1 MNKLIIIPVVSL
13 IFLLIDWYV
22 WQAIKVSFQ
31 NTSDNTQA
39 ISKYIFWGLSV
50 ITITGMWL
58 YNFTPPEWLG
68 KNLRTIIMVGIFI
81 NYLSKIFVV
90 VFLLIDDIV
99 RLIRWITS
107 KFSSP
112 EPIVANNDTN
122 SAPSLLNTPITRSE
136 FLMKTAVVAGTI
148 PAVAM
153 TWGIISG
160 AHDYRVRRVKLA
172 LKNLP
177 KEFDGMTIAQISDIH
192 SGSFFN
198 RVAVKGGVEM
208 LMKEKPDVVFF
219 TGDLVNNL
227 ASEVQDYIDIFN
239 KVKAPLGVYST
250 LGNHDYADYVN
261 WGDNLAGKRK
271 NLNDLMQAHKVLGY
285 DLLMDENRF
294 IEQGKEKLAI
304 IGVQNIS
311 GQNRF
316 HTYGNLAKAVK
327 GTEEAPV
334 KLLLSHD
341 PTHWDKEVNTKYKD
355 IDVMFSGHTHGT
367 QFGITVGGET
377 WTPAQYVYK
386 QWGGLY
392 KEGEQQLYVNRGYG
406 YIGYPG
412 RIGMPPEIT
421 VFELQRA

>member
-1 MNKLIIIPVVSL
+1 MNKLIIIPIVSIVL
-13 IFLLIDWYV
+13 LLIDWYV
-22 WQAIKVSFQ
+22 WQAVKVSIQ
-31 NTSDNTQA
+31 NTSANTQN
-39 ISKYIFWGLSV
+39 ITKYIFWGLTS
-50 ITITGMWL
+50 ITMLGMWL

-68 KNLRTIIMVGIFI
+68 KNLRTIIMVGVFI
-81 NYLSKIFVV
+81 NYFSKIFVV
-90 VFLLIDDIV
+90 LFLLIDDIV
-99 RLIRWITS
+99 RLFRLIVS
-107 KFSSP
+107 KFSSTTTTTSISSP
-112 EPIVANNDTN
+112 DQT
-122 SAPSLLNTPITRSE
+122 SALNTPITRSE
-136 FLMKTAVVAGTI
+136 FLMKTAVIAGAV
-148 PAVAM
+148 PALGL

-160 AHDYRVRRVKLA
+160 AHDYRVRKVKLA

-177 KEFDGMTIAQISDIH
+177 KQFDGMTIAQISDIH

-208 LMKEKPDVVFF
+208 LMKEKPDAVFF

-227 ASEVQDYIDIFN
+227 ASEVQEYIDIFN

-250 LGNHDYADYVN
+250 LGNHDYADYVR
-261 WGDNLAGKRK
+261 WDNDLIGKQK
-271 NLNDLMQAHKVLGY
+271 NLNDLIRAHKVMGY

-294 IEQGKEKLAI
+294 IEQGGEKLAI

-316 HTYGNLAKAVK
+316 HTYGNLSKAVK

-341 PTHWDKEVNTKYKD
+341 PTHWDKEVNTKFKD

-367 QFGITVGGET
+367 QFGITIGNET
-377 WTPAQYVYK
+377 WSPAQYVYK

-392 KEGEQQLYVNRGYG
+392 EEGDQKLYVNRGYG

-421 VFELQRA
+421 VFELKRA

>member
-1 MNKLIIIPVVSL
+1 MNKLIIIPIVSIVL
-13 IFLLIDWYV
+13 LLIDWYV
-22 WQAIKVSFQ
+22 WQAVKVSIQ
-31 NTSDNTQA
+31 NTSANTQN
-39 ISKYIFWGLSV
+39 ITKYIFWGLTS
-50 ITITGMWL
+50 ITMLGMWL

-68 KNLRTIIMVGIFI
+68 KNLRTIIMVGVFI
-81 NYLSKIFVV
+81 NYFSKIFVV
-90 VFLLIDDIV
+90 LFLLIDDIV
-99 RLIRWITS
+99 RLFRLIVS
-107 KFSSP
+107 KFSSTATTTSISSP
-112 EPIVANNDTN
+112 DQP
-122 SAPSLLNTPITRSE
+122 SALNTPITRSE
-136 FLMKTAVVAGTI
+136 FLMKTAVIAGAV
-148 PAVAM
+148 PALGL

-160 AHDYRVRRVKLA
+160 AHDYRVRKVKLA

-177 KEFDGMTIAQISDIH
+177 KQFDGMTIAQISDIH

-208 LMKEKPDVVFF
+208 LMKEKPDAVFF

-227 ASEVQDYIDIFN
+227 ASEVQEYIDIFN

-250 LGNHDYADYVN
+250 LGNHDYADYVR
-261 WGDNLAGKRK
+261 WDNDLIGKQK
-271 NLNDLMQAHKVLGY
+271 NLNDLIRAHKVMGY

-294 IEQGKEKLAI
+294 IEQGGEKLAI

-316 HTYGNLAKAVK
+316 HTYGNLSKAVK

-341 PTHWDKEVNTKYKD
+341 PTHWDKEVNTKFKD

-367 QFGITVGGET
+367 QFGITIGNET
-377 WTPAQYVYK
+377 WSPAQYVYK

-392 KEGEQQLYVNRGYG
+392 EEGDQKLYVNRGYG

-421 VFELQRA
+421 VFELKRA

>member
-1 MNKLIIIPVVSL
+1 MNKLIIIPIVSIVL
-13 IFLLIDWYV
+13 LLIDWYV
-22 WQAIKVSFQ
+22 WQAVKVSIQ
-31 NTSDNTQA
+31 NTSANTQN
-39 ISKYIFWGLSV
+39 ITKYIFWGLTS
-50 ITITGMWL
+50 ITMLGMWL

-68 KNLRTIIMVGIFI
+68 KNLRTIIMVGVFI
-81 NYLSKIFVV
+81 NYFSKIFVV
-90 VFLLIDDIV
+90 LFLLIDDIV
-99 RLIRWITS
+99 RLFRLIVS
-107 KFSSP
+107 KFSSTTTTTSISSP
-112 EPIVANNDTN
+112 DQP
-122 SAPSLLNTPITRSE
+122 SALNTPITRSE
-136 FLMKTAVVAGTI
+136 FLMKTAVIAGAV
-148 PAVAM
+148 PALGL

-160 AHDYRVRRVKLA
+160 AHDYRVRKVKLA

-177 KEFDGMTIAQISDIH
+177 KQFDGMTIAQISDIH

-208 LMKEKPDVVFF
+208 LMKEKPDAVFF

-227 ASEVQDYIDIFN
+227 ASEVQEYIDIFN

-250 LGNHDYADYVN
+250 LGNHDYADYVR
-261 WGDNLAGKRK
+261 WDNDLVGKQK
-271 NLNDLMQAHKVLGY
+271 NLNDLIRAHKVMGY

-294 IEQGKEKLAI
+294 IEQGGEKLAI

-316 HTYGNLAKAVK
+316 HTYGNLSKAVK

-341 PTHWDKEVNTKYKD
+341 PTHWDKEVNTKFKD

-367 QFGITVGGET
+367 QFGITIGNET
-377 WTPAQYVYK
+377 WSPAQYVYK

-392 KEGEQQLYVNRGYG
+392 EEGDQKLYVNRGYG

-421 VFELQRA
+421 VFELKRA

>member
-1 MNKLIIIPVVSL
+1 MNKLIIIPILSMIL
-13 IFLLIDWYV
+13 LLIDWYV
-22 WQAIKVSFQ
+22 WQAVKVSVQ
-31 NTSDNTQA
+31 NTSANTQNIVKYVFWAFTA
-39 ISKYIFWGLSV
+39 ISMLGL
-50 ITITGMWL
+50 WL

-68 KNLRTIIMVGIFI
+68 KNLRTIIMVGVFI
-81 NYLSKIFVV
+81 SYISKIFVV
-90 VFLLIDDIV
+90 LFLLIDDII
-99 RLIRWITS
+99 RLFRLVIS
-107 KFSSP
+107 KFTGSSEATP
-112 EPIVANNDTN
+112 TTTTPDT
-122 SAPSLLNTPITRSE
+122 PSVLNTPITRSE
-136 FLMKTAVVAGTI
+136 FLMKTAVIAGTV
-148 PAVAM
+148 PALAL

-160 AHDYRVRRVKLA
+160 AHDYRIRRVKLA

-227 ASEVQDYIDIFN
+227 ASEVQEYIDIFN

-261 WGDNLAGKRK
+261 WGQDFKAKQK
-271 NLNDLMQAHKVLGY
+271 NLQDLMHAHKVLGY

-294 IEQGKEKLAI
+294 IEQGGEKLAI

-316 HTYGNLAKAVK
+316 HTYGNLSKAVK

-367 QFGITVGGET
+367 QFGITVAGQT

-392 KEGEQQLYVNRGYG
+392 QEGDQQLYVNRGYG

-412 RIGMPPEIT
+412 RVGMPPEIT
-421 VFELQRA
+421 VFELKRA

>member
-1 MNKLIIIPVVSL
+1 MNKLIIIPIVSIVL
-13 IFLLIDWYV
+13 LLIDWYV
-22 WQAIKVSFQ
+22 WQAVKVSIQ
-31 NTSDNTQA
+31 NTSANTQN
-39 ISKYIFWGLSV
+39 ITKYIFWGLTS
-50 ITITGMWL
+50 ITMLGMWL

-68 KNLRTIIMVGIFI
+68 KNLRTIIMVGVFI
-81 NYLSKIFVV
+81 NYFSKIFVV
-90 VFLLIDDIV
+90 LFLLIDDIV
-99 RLIRWITS
+99 RLFRLIVS
-107 KFSSP
+107 KFSSTATTTSISSP
-112 EPIVANNDTN
+112 DQP
-122 SAPSLLNTPITRSE
+122 SALNTPITRSE
-136 FLMKTAVVAGTI
+136 FLMKTAVIAGAV
-148 PAVAM
+148 PALGL

-160 AHDYRVRRVKLA
+160 AHDYRVRKVKLA

-177 KEFDGMTIAQISDIH
+177 KQFDGMTIAQISDIH

-208 LMKEKPDVVFF
+208 LMKEKPDAVFF

-227 ASEVQDYIDIFN
+227 ASEVQEYIDIFN

-250 LGNHDYADYVN
+250 LGNHDYADYVR
-261 WGDNLAGKRK
+261 WDNDLIGKQK
-271 NLNDLMQAHKVLGY
+271 NLNDLIRAHKVMGY

-294 IEQGKEKLAI
+294 IEQGGEKLAI

-316 HTYGNLAKAVK
+316 HTYGNLSKAVK

-341 PTHWDKEVNTKYKD
+341 PTHWDKEVNTKFKD

-367 QFGITVGGET
+367 QFGITIGNET
-377 WTPAQYVYK
+377 WSPAQYVYK

-392 KEGEQQLYVNRGYG
+392 EEGDQKLYVNRGYG

-421 VFELQRA
+421 IFELKRA

>member
-1 MNKLIIIPVVSL
+1 MNKLIIIPILSMIL
-13 IFLLIDWYV
+13 LLIDWYV
-22 WQAIKVSFQ
+22 WQAVKVSVQ
-31 NTSDNTQA
+31 NTSANTQNIVKYVFWAFTA
-39 ISKYIFWGLSV
+39 ISMLGL
-50 ITITGMWL
+50 WL

-68 KNLRTIIMVGIFI
+68 KNLRTIIMVGVFI
-81 NYLSKIFVV
+81 SYISKIFVV
-90 VFLLIDDIV
+90 LFLLIDDII
-99 RLIRWITS
+99 RLFRLVIS
-107 KFSSP
+107 KFTGSSEVP
-112 EPIVANNDTN
+112 TTTTTDT
-122 SAPSLLNTPITRSE
+122 PSVLNTPITRSE
-136 FLMKTAVVAGTI
+136 FLMKTAVIAGTV
-148 PAVAM
+148 PALAL

-160 AHDYRVRRVKLA
+160 AHDYRIRRVKLA

-227 ASEVQDYIDIFN
+227 ASEVQEYIDIFN
-239 KVKAPLGVYST
+239 KIKAPLGVYST

-261 WGDNLAGKRK
+261 WGQDFKAKQK
-271 NLNDLMQAHKVLGY
+271 NLQDLMHAHKVLGY

-294 IEQGKEKLAI
+294 IEQGGEKLAI

-316 HTYGNLAKAVK
+316 HTYGNLSKAVK

-367 QFGITVGGET
+367 QFGITVAGQT

-392 KEGEQQLYVNRGYG
+392 QEGDQQLYVNRGYG

-412 RIGMPPEIT
+412 RVGMPPEIT
-421 VFELQRA
+421 VFELKRA